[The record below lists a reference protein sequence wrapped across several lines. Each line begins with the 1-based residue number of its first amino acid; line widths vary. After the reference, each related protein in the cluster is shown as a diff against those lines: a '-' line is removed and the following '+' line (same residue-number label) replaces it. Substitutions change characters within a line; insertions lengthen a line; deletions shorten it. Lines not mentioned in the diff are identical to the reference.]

1 MIDPAL
7 HSIESSGTRQSET
20 IPASMPTDDTIVI
33 GFTEMELLKSH
44 GYPSAIP
51 FNSPNEG
58 APLYRV
64 PDAAGV
70 LLQTAETIPPVARQN
85 IGQST
90 TTPEQRMLEKPPERE
105 TEPSSSR
112 TVVTGWLTRSRHQT
126 ETNIGRTVPTGH
138 VTRSRMLNAD
148 ARA

>member
-58 APLYRV
+58 APLYHV
-64 PDAAGV
+64 PAAAGV
-70 LLQTAETIPPVARQN
+70 LLQTAPTIPPTRQT
-85 IGQST
+85 SAA
-90 TTPEQRMLEKPPERE
+90 PEQRMLGKPREQE
-105 TEPSSSR
+105 TEPLSSR
-112 TVVTGWLTRSRHQT
+112 TAGRVTRQRHQ
-126 ETNIGRTVPTGH
+126 
-138 VTRSRMLNAD
+138 
-148 ARA
+148 